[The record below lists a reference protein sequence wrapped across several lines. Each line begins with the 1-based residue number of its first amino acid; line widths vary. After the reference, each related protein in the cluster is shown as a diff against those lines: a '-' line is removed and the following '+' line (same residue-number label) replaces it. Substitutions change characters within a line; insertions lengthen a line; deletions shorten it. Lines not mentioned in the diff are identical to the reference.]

1 MTIVHFEKFLA
12 SLQKRLFFDFRAI
25 VSVYPLSLRDT
36 DEEANVETVWMTPT
50 ALRALQ
56 DELEALVRSGA
67 DATSRGREI
76 RKLVEHAEVAA
87 KPDDGLVE
95 AGMQVTVRFE
105 DVGRE
110 ATFLLG
116 SRALAGLDPNVAV
129 DVYSLESP
137 LGEAILG
144 SRVGST
150 VTFTP
155 PAGQQRVSI
164 LAAVPFS

>member
-1 MTIVHFEKFLA
+1 MI
-12 SLQKRLFFDFRAI
+12 
-25 VSVYPLSLRDT
+25 VYPLSLRDT
-36 DEEANVETVWMTPT
+36 EEEVHVEKVWMTPA

-56 DELEALVRSGA
+56 DELEALVRVDA
-67 DATSRGREI
+67 DASARGREL
-76 RKLVEHAEVAA
+76 RKLIEHAEVGA

-95 AGMQVTVRFE
+95 AGMQVTVRF
-105 DVGRE
+105 DDAGRE

-129 DVYSLESP
+129 DVYSLDSP

-164 LAAVPFS
+164 LSAVPFSW

>member
-1 MTIVHFEKFLA
+1 M
-12 SLQKRLFFDFRAI
+12 
-25 VSVYPLSLRDT
+25 
-36 DEEANVETVWMTPT
+36 ETVWMTPK

-56 DELEALVRSGA
+56 DELDALSRTGAEASA
-67 DATSRGREI
+67 RGREI
-76 RKLVEHAEVAA
+76 RKLIDRAEVAA

-95 AGMQVTVRFE
+95 AGMQVTVRF
-105 DVGRE
+105 DDAGRE

-116 SRALAGLDPNVAV
+116 SRALAELDPSVAV
-129 DVYSLESP
+129 DVYSLDSP

-164 LAAVPFS
+164 LSAVPFSG